1 MTVLENLYNGNINP
15 CEAESLKNN
24 PQYKQSLSLVGQA
37 QSKLIESLTAEQK
50 ELLDNYLANTEEL
63 SVIIDEAIFKTGFSL
78 AVKIMTEVGNIE
90 L

>member
-1 MTVLENLYNGNINP
+1 MTTLENLYNGNINL

-24 PQYKQSLSLVGQA
+24 QQYKQSLSLVGQA
-37 QSKLIESLTAEQK
+37 QSKLIETLTEEQK
-50 ELLDNYLANTEEL
+50 ELFDNYLTNAEEL
-63 SVIIDEAIFKTGFSL
+63 SIIIDEKIFKIGFSL